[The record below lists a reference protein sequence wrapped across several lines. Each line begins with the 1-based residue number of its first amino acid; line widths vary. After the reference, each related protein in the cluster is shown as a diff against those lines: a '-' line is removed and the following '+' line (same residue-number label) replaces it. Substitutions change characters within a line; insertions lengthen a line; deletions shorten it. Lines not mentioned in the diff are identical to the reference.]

1 MAVFLREIKVKHNDA
16 WARSLCKDALSGEV
30 EYGVLPIAQSKHV
43 HIGVLFPQSEPQ
55 QVGRGVTIFNVQ
67 HDGLKIAVFVLR
79 QDSPPGLSAERR
91 ACPTVEKRR
100 AHYPQ
105 AHLQYTSP
113 ATKPPKR
120 RPTRRAEFLSLLRA
134 TYPTCSILPLA
145 FAPVISFH
153 VARSRQVLFG
163 SMLRP
168 EVERLNDVDLAVQLE
183 AKEKDIDRLRA
194 RTLLRVEELAPSF
207 HAKCAW
213 LMPRTVRNLDKFR

>member
-1 MAVFLREIKVKHNDA
+1 M
-16 WARSLCKDALSGEV
+16 
-30 EYGVLPIAQSKHV
+30 
-43 HIGVLFPQSEPQ
+43 
-55 QVGRGVTIFNVQ
+55 
-67 HDGLKIAVFVLR
+67 
-79 QDSPPGLSAERR
+79 
-91 ACPTVEKRR
+91 EKRR

-105 AHLQYTSP
+105 AHLKYTSP

-134 TYPTCSILPLA
+134 TNPTCSILPLA

-194 RTLLRVEELAPSF
+194 QTLLRVEESATPDFPYQFGANGGNTFSRIGSTAARLHQPQPGSSLHPISKRHIISPPSNGRGQS
-207 HAKCAW
+207 ARVAVAAVDCAE
-213 LMPRTVRNLDKFR
+213 PRRRGT